1 MLLKLGL
8 YRSHMVSFL
17 PALLV
22 LYLPAASAFLSAVVA
37 QLSYAVAIA
46 YKRSEP
52 DGKME
57 VGVRA
62 AQQSDGMNGNRW

>member
-1 MLLKLGL
+1 MQLKLGL
-8 YRSHMVSFL
+8 YRSRRASSL

-46 YKRSEP
+46 YKWCEP

-57 VGVRA
+57 VGGE
-62 AQQSDGMNGNRW
+62 QHDKG